1 MDWLRFSPILI
12 VLALLA
18 GAGGILVPAFAT
30 AGVLLLVGFGIFGLL
45 GWWALLRRES
55 GVIEQTQQLKSE
67 VLGLES
73 EVVRHRDALDDLA
86 DGLDAMIFL
95 VDINFR
101 LLYANSR
108 ADEFFK
114 IRDRDGDLLRA
125 ITLSNELDELVATVA
140 KTRLGVSKE
149 LILRHPRERIVQ
161 AQCWPEEFGQ
171 DRLFLSL
178 RDVTEL
184 RHLETVRRDFVA
196 NVSHEL
202 RTPMTTIRAM
212 AETLEEGED
221 DAELRERYLGKIIR
235 EVDRLTHITDDLLT
249 LSIAESGTVQRVEC
263 DLAEITGSVCHQL
276 EKKAKEKG
284 MSVVVNRPKQVP
296 FEGNETQLTQIVF
309 NLVDNAIN
317 YSSEGSVRV
326 DLEAD
331 EKTAVLKIADSGIGI
346 SSEHLPRI
354 FERFYRVDKG
364 RSRASGGTG
373 LGLAIVKHLV
383 ELHGGEVS
391 VESALNRGTTFTVR
405 LPLPKVDSHL
415 LP

>member
-1 MDWLRFSPILI
+1 MNWLKFAPVMG
-12 VLALLA
+12 VLAFLA
-18 GAGGILVPAFAT
+18 AAVGYFVPEAR
-30 AGVLLLVGFGIFGLL
+30 GVALAAVAGFGLASLL
-45 GWWALLRRES
+45 GWIETARRYDFGLKEGERLR
-55 GVIEQTQQLKSE
+55 SE
-67 VLGLES
+67 IMGLES

-95 VDINFR
+95 LDQNLR

-108 ADEFFK
+108 AAEFFG
-114 IRDRDGDLLRA
+114 ITDRDGDLLKA
-125 ITLSNELDELVATVA
+125 ITLSDDLDQLTMEVVRSRVGSSREVVLH
-140 KTRLGVSKE
+140 
-149 LILRHPRERIVQ
+149 HPRMRIVQ

-221 DAELRERYLGKIIR
+221 DGELQVRYLGKIIR
-235 EVDRLTHITDDLLT
+235 EVDRLTRITDDLLT
-249 LSIAESGTVQRVEC
+249 LSIAESGTVQKIEC
-263 DLAEITGSVCHQL
+263 DFGEIVGSVVTQL

-284 MSVVVNRPKQVP
+284 LTLSFDRPVGLLMD
-296 FEGNETQLTQIVF
+296 GNETQLTQIVF

-317 YSSEGSVRV
+317 YSNEGEVIVSLRLDQGVVVFRV
-326 DLEAD
+326 Q
-331 EKTAVLKIADSGIGI
+331 DSGLGIG
-346 SSEHLPRI
+346 SEHLPRI

-383 ELHGGEVS
+383 ELHGGEVG
-391 VESALNRGTTFTVR
+391 VESALNRGSTFSVR
-405 LPLPKVDSHL
+405 LPGRRDDSR
-415 LP
+415 

>member
-1 MDWLRFSPILI
+1 MGL
-12 VLALLA
+12 LALVA
-18 GAGGILVPAFAT
+18 GAVGFLVPEARGLAM
-30 AGVLLLVGFGIFGLL
+30 AGVFGFGIASLL
-45 GWWALLRRES
+45 GWVETARRYDA
-55 GVIEQTQQLKSE
+55 GVQEEKRLQSDIQ
-67 VLGLES
+67 GLES

-95 VDINFR
+95 LDPSLR

-108 ADEFFK
+108 ASEFFGVE
-114 IRDRDGDLLRA
+114 DRDGEMLKA
-125 ITLSNELDELVATVA
+125 ITLSDDLDQLTSEVARSRTGASREVV
-140 KTRLGVSKE
+140 LH
-149 LILRHPRERIVQ
+149 HPRMRIVQ
-161 AQCWPEEFGQ
+161 AQCWPEELGQ

-235 EVDRLTHITDDLLT
+235 EVDRLTRITDDLLT
-249 LSIAESGTVQRVEC
+249 LSIAESGKVQK
-263 DLAEITGSVCHQL
+263 DLCEFGDIVQSVASQL
-276 EKKAKEKG
+276 EKKAAEKG
-284 MSVVVNRPKQVP
+284 LKLTIERDGVGLV
-296 FEGNETQLTQIVF
+296 EGNETQLTQIAV
-309 NLVDNAIN
+309 NLIDNAIN
-317 YSSEGSVRV
+317 YTVEGEVSVVLRDAESGV
-326 DLEAD
+326 ELEVRD
-331 EKTAVLKIADSGIGI
+331 TGLGV

-383 ELHGGEVS
+383 ELHSGEVW
-391 VESALNRGTTFTVR
+391 VESALNRGSTFGVR
-405 LPLPKVDSHL
+405 FPKVRDGNR
-415 LP
+415 